1 MNLVLLGPPGAGKG
15 TQAVR
20 IARECNLSHLSS
32 GDILR
37 EERKSKTELGQAAQ
51 EYMDR
56 GDLVPD
62 NLIIEMMMD
71 RIANLRGFD
80 GFLLDGFPRTRV
92 QSEGLDS
99 RLKAAGES
107 LDAVISI
114 EVDEDRL
121 VERLTGRLYCPS
133 CGRTYH
139 LTFSPPARAGICDH
153 CGDALIRRKD
163 DSPEVVRQ
171 RLATYKEQTRPLV
184 AYYGDRG
191 LLRTVSGVG
200 EIDTVTQRIKEACQ
214 A

>member
-80 GFLLDGFPRTRV
+80 GFLLDGR
-92 QSEGLDS
+92 SE
-99 RLKAAGES
+99 
-107 LDAVISI
+107 
-114 EVDEDRL
+114 
-121 VERLTGRLYCPS
+121 ERL
-133 CGRTYH
+133 
-139 LTFSPPARAGICDH
+139 
-153 CGDALIRRKD
+153 
-163 DSPEVVRQ
+163 
-171 RLATYKEQTRPLV
+171 
-184 AYYGDRG
+184 
-191 LLRTVSGVG
+191 
-200 EIDTVTQRIKEACQ
+200 
-214 A
+214 